1 MNKKMDGDAEGGV
14 HGEQTKTV
22 SKLNIKVQWVSRVTT
37 PLSHGSVLLP
47 WLVGCR
53 ASRRAQGRGQGTEE
67 PSQQSETKA
76 SPGTKHG
83 PAIAMANVLREAI
96 HVAGVAG

>member
-1 MNKKMDGDAEGGV
+1 MDGDAEGGV

-22 SKLNIKVQWVSRVTT
+22 AELHIKDQCVQWISRVTT

-96 HVAGVAG
+96 HVPRVAG

>member
-1 MNKKMDGDAEGGV
+1 MDGNAEGGV

-22 SKLNIKVQWVSRVTT
+22 SELKIKVWCVQWVSRVTT

-47 WLVGCR
+47 WLVGGR